1 MLLIVKAFVVFAERE
16 MGNKFYHINSPV
28 CRTMKQVLDEY
39 NIQYEEI
46 TDVEQIY
53 NDGILIVPSFCW
65 SDGTVDTFQTITKTL
80 NC

>member
-1 MLLIVKAFVVFAERE
+1 
-16 MGNKFYHINSPV
+16 
-28 CRTMKQVLDEY
+28 MKQVLDEY

-53 NDGILIVPSFCW
+53 NYGILIVPSFCW

>member
-1 MLLIVKAFVVFAERE
+1 
-16 MGNKFYHINSPV
+16 
-28 CRTMKQVLDEY
+28 MKQVLDEY

-46 TDVEQIY
+46 TNVEQIY
-53 NDGILIVPSFCW
+53 KDGILTVPSFRW